1 MLRFTSYQTVG
12 VYLLGLDFLVC
23 RDLLDILLSFLQP
36 MTNRPAG
43 TQCVQILRKEGWKL
57 SESKV
62 SCLEVVVL
70 KFRLLNIGDCGREGF
85 LYHGTHLVSCSR
97 IK

>member
-43 TQCVQILRKEGWKL
+43 TQCVQILRKEGWK
-57 SESKV
+57 
-62 SCLEVVVL
+62 
-70 KFRLLNIGDCGREGF
+70 
-85 LYHGTHLVSCSR
+85 
-97 IK
+97 